1 MVRRSLL
8 IVLALTIV
16 LAGAQAALALIAPV
30 KIFDPP
36 GSQFAPY
43 RNAAW
48 LLYESNSKEHPS
60 HSDALARPVAGGQP
74 TKMNAKGTEGY
85 PGGVDPGTNSVIYTE
100 YTNRDS
106 NIRLFNLDTMQRES
120 TPRAMHTQAPEFDAH
135 ISASYM
141 SFFKWQRVSGT
152 STWYANLYLLRRS
165 DHHLTKIASI
175 KGPRKRQYFFNDYLG
190 EHYATWTICVPAT
203 CTVRVYT
210 IDSPGITELP
220 STSDNKPQYA
230 STIDET
236 AGVLFFVRSGFGCG
250 VGVNI
255 WSVPLADLS
264 AAPTKLGSIPK
275 GQDVAN
281 SMSLDAGDL
290 LFAKYSCS
298 GGSGIYAL
306 PGADT

>member
-16 LAGAQAALALIAPV
+16 VAGAQAALALIAPV

-36 GSQFAPY
+36 GFQFGPY

-48 LLYESNSKEHPS
+48 LLYQSNSKEHPR
-60 HSDALARPVAGGQP
+60 HWDALARPVAGGQP

-85 PGGVDPGTNSVIYTE
+85 PGGFDPGTNSVIYSE
-100 YTNRDS
+100 YTDRDS

-120 TPRAMHTQAPEFDAH
+120 TPRAMHTGASEFDPH
-135 ISASYM
+135 ISSSYM
-141 SFFKWQRVSGT
+141 SFFRWQKVNG
-152 STWYANLYLLRRS
+152 TWYANLYLLRRS
-165 DHHLTKIASI
+165 DNHLTKIASI
-175 KGPRKRQYFFNDYLG
+175 KDRNRQYFLNDYLG

-210 IDSPGITELP
+210 IDSPGITKLP

-236 AGVLFFVRSGFGCG
+236 AGVLFFARSGFGCG

-255 WSVPLADLS
+255 WSVPLADLT

-281 SMSLDAGDL
+281 TMSLDAGDL
-290 LFAKYSCS
+290 LFVKYDCS